1 VLFPVL
7 LSQCLPFISLLSPT
21 FNATSLRGLE
31 AFCVLLVEFG
41 RKPVQMKSILMLLV
55 AEKILESM
63 IKRPDYID

>member
-7 LSQCLPFISLLSPT
+7 LSQRLPFISLLSPT

-31 AFCVLLVEFG
+31 TFCVRLVEFG
-41 RKPVQMKSILMLLV
+41 RKRVQMKSILMLLV
-55 AEKILESM
+55 AEKLLESM